1 MKIKIKAILFD
12 LVGTLIYPKDP
23 VGYVY
28 ANVARSFGFE
38 TDYLKLDNAFYE
50 IIQGEVKP
58 AGDEGVEKNWWRNV
72 VLKIFNLCG
81 YDLKDKFDVV
91 FEEIFKTFSRKCA
104 WAVYPEV
111 IPVLGK
117 LSGGVCYA
125 KPLQLGL
132 ISNFDSRLEIVLK
145 ELELFKYFHCLA
157 YSGKVGFSKPSPQ
170 IFQYTL
176 KELGV
181 VPEETLYIGD
191 SLNID
196 YYPALDLGIN
206 ALFIDR
212 DTNCK
217 SRDIKAIST
226 LNQIFDYL

>member
-1 MKIKIKAILFD
+1 MKAKIKAILFD

-28 ANVARSFGFE
+28 SNIARSFGFE

-50 IIQGEVKP
+50 IIQAEPKSVGGED
-58 AGDEGVEKNWWRNV
+58 AEKIWWRNI
-72 VLKIFNLCG
+72 VLKTFTLAGYNLEN
-81 YDLKDKFDVV
+81 KFDSL
-91 FEEIFKTFSRKCA
+91 FEEVFKTFSQKCA
-104 WAVYPEV
+104 WAIYSDV
-111 IPVLGK
+111 IPALEA
-117 LSGGVCYA
+117 LQA
-125 KPLQLGL
+125 KHLQIGL

-157 YSGKVGFSKPSPQ
+157 YSGKVGFSKPDAK
-170 IFQYTL
+170 IFQHAL
-176 KELGV
+176 KELNII
-181 VPEETLYIGD
+181 PEEALYVGD

-212 DTNCK
+212 DKNCK
-217 SRDIKAIST
+217 SQGIKAIST
-226 LNQIFDYL
+226 LNQVFDYL